1 MKRVF
6 FLLFVMSIITPCF
19 AQKRYFISNKAL
31 ILNNNCDLR
40 KLSLI
45 LPVPQSCSYQDIE
58 DLSVSSGDILVSPS
72 GNKYLR
78 DVKTSNLPNAGEQY
92 VLSEDFTVTLYPMY
106 VDMEQF
112 TTIYPYDTNSEIYK
126 IYTSNKGLYIDT
138 NNPLILSIS
147 DKLWEDS
154 QNNVL
159 LYAKNCYEYVAAN
172 YRYLNP
178 NTGIHP
184 IDKILKDGGGDCGNL
199 ASIYVNL
206 LRAKHIPAKHIV
218 TVRPDGSYHVWADF
232 YLEKY
237 GWIPVDVNMKLD
249 HPNGNYFGY
258 CKGDGI
264 VMSEDIFYDIEFES
278 GSKYEVVLLQTFYYW
293 YWLNSGNSLVANHN
307 ITSELINQVE
317 TPYISKIEDN
327 AVILRWNKVQGAS
340 SYRIRLFEK
349 KNLARE
355 IYSCEVDA
363 SETSL
368 ALSQLKSDT
377 EYEVVY
383 TPLRI
388 VDNIETMMGN
398 FRVDFKTTNTTTG
411 IESLESSIKL
421 LTVPGQLNIKV
432 LRPLDVSVY
441 TISGQCIYKNQI
453 NTEET
458 IPVDQS
464 FVIVRVSDGKDSI
477 YTKKVRVCK

>member
-6 FLLFVMSIITPCF
+6 FLLFVMSIIIPCF
-19 AQKRYFISNKAL
+19 AQKSYLISNKVL
-31 ILNNNCDLR
+31 ITNENCELQ

-45 LPVPQSCSYQDIE
+45 LPVPQNCNYQDIE
-58 DLSVSSGDILVSPS
+58 DLSVSSGDVLVSPS

-78 DVKTSNLPNAGEQY
+78 DIKTTNLPKVGSQY
-92 VLSEDFTVTLYPMY
+92 VLSEKFKVTLYPMY
-106 VDMEQF
+106 IDMEQF

-126 IYTSNKGLYIDT
+126 KYTSNKGLYIDT
-138 NNPLILSIS
+138 NNPLIISIS
-147 DKLWEDS
+147 DKLWKES
-154 QNNVL
+154 QSNIL
-159 LYAKNCYEYVAAN
+159 IYAKNCYEYVATN

-184 IDKILKDGGGDCGNL
+184 IDEILNDGGGDCGNL

-249 HPNGNYFGY
+249 YPDGNYFGY
-258 CKGDGI
+258 CRGDGI
-264 VMSEDIFYDIEFES
+264 VMSEDILYDIEFES

-293 YWLNSGNSLVANHN
+293 YWLNSGNSLFANHEIEN
-307 ITSELINQVE
+307 ELITQVE
-317 TPYISKIEDN
+317 APYISKIEDN

-349 KNLARE
+349 KNQAE
-355 IYSCEVDA
+355 VFYSCEVGA
-363 SETSL
+363 SETSFS
-368 ALSQLKSDT
+368 LSQLKPDT
-377 EYEVVY
+377 EYVVLY
-383 TPLRI
+383 TPIRI
-388 VDNIETMMGN
+388 VDNIETMMGD
-398 FRVDFKTTNTTTG
+398 FYVDFKTTNTTTG
-411 IESLESSIKL
+411 IEPLESSIKIWASR
-421 LTVPGQLNIKV
+421 GQLNIKV
-432 LRPLDVSVY
+432 LKSLDVSVY
-441 TISGQCIYKNQI
+441 TISGQCIYNNKI
-453 NTEET
+453 NTEAT
-458 IPVDQS
+458 IPVAQS

-477 YTKKVRVCK
+477 YTKKMRCL

>member
-1 MKRVF
+1 MRRAF
-6 FLLFVMSIITPCF
+6 FLLLVMSIIIPCF
-19 AQKRYFISNKAL
+19 AQESYFISNKVFIA
-31 ILNNNCDLR
+31 NENCELQ

-45 LPVPQSCSYQDIE
+45 LPVPQSSNYQDVE
-58 DLSVSSGDILVSPS
+58 NLSVSSGDILVSPS

-78 DVKTSNLPNAGEQY
+78 DIKTSNLPNTGEQY

-106 VDMEQF
+106 IDMEQF

-126 IYTSNKGLYIDT
+126 KYTSNKGLYIDT
-138 NNPLILSIS
+138 NNPLILSLS
-147 DKLWEDS
+147 NKLWEDS

-159 LYAKNCYEYVAAN
+159 VYAKNCYEYVATN

-206 LRAKHIPAKHIV
+206 LRAKHIPAKYIV

-249 HPNGNYFGY
+249 YPDGNYFGY

-264 VMSEDIFYDIEFES
+264 IMSEDILYDIEFES

-293 YWLNSGNSLVANHN
+293 YWLNSGNSLFAKHEV
-307 ITSELINQVE
+307 TSELLTEVE
-317 TPYISKIEDN
+317 APYISKIEDN
-327 AVILRWNKVQGAS
+327 TVILRWNEVPGAS
-340 SYRIRLFEK
+340 SYRIKIFEK
-349 KNLARE
+349 KNQAKE
-355 IYSCEVDA
+355 FFSCELDA

-368 ALSQLKSDT
+368 SLSQLESDT
-377 EYEVVY
+377 EYMAVY
-383 TPLRI
+383 TPIRI
-388 VDNIETMMGN
+388 VDNIETMMGD
-398 FRVDFKTTNTTTG
+398 FYMDFKTTNTATG
-411 IESLESSIKL
+411 IEPLDSSIKL
-421 LTVPGQLNIKV
+421 STIPGQLNIKV
-432 LRPLDVSVY
+432 LKPLDISVY
-441 TISGQCIYKNQI
+441 TISGQCIYKNKI
-453 NTEET
+453 NTEAT
-458 IPVDQS
+458 IPVNQS
-464 FVIVRVSDGKDSI
+464 FVIVRACDGKDSI
-477 YTKKVRVCK
+477 YTKKIRCL

>member
-1 MKRVF
+1 MRRAF
-6 FLLFVMSIITPCF
+6 FLLSVMSIIIPCF
-19 AQKRYFISNKAL
+19 AQESYFISNKVFIA
-31 ILNNNCDLR
+31 NENCELQ

-45 LPVPQSCSYQDIE
+45 LPVPQSSNYQDIE
-58 DLSVSSGDILVSPS
+58 NLSVSSGDILVSPS

-106 VDMEQF
+106 IDMEQF

-126 IYTSNKGLYIDT
+126 KYTSNKGLYIDT
-138 NNPLILSIS
+138 NNPLILSLS
-147 DKLWEDS
+147 NKLWEDS

-159 LYAKNCYEYVAAN
+159 VYAKNCYEYVATN

-249 HPNGNYFGY
+249 YPDGNYFGY

-264 VMSEDIFYDIEFES
+264 IMSEDILYDIEFES
-278 GSKYEVVLLQTFYYW
+278 GSQYEVVLLQTFYYW
-293 YWLNSGNSLVANHN
+293 YWLNSGNSLFANHEVS
-307 ITSELINQVE
+307 SELLTEVE
-317 TPYISKIEDN
+317 APYISKIEDN
-327 AVILRWNKVQGAS
+327 TVILRWNEVPGAS
-340 SYRIRLFEK
+340 SYRIKIFEK
-349 KNLARE
+349 KNQAKE
-355 IYSCEVDA
+355 FFSCELNA

-368 ALSQLKSDT
+368 SLSQLESDT
-377 EYEVVY
+377 EYMAVY
-383 TPLRI
+383 TPIRI
-388 VDNIETMMGN
+388 VDNIETMMGD
-398 FRVDFKTTNTTTG
+398 FYMDFKTTNTATG
-411 IESLESSIKL
+411 IEPLDSSIKL
-421 LTVPGQLNIKV
+421 STIPGLLNIKV
-432 LRPLDVSVY
+432 LKPLDISVY
-441 TISGQCIYKNQI
+441 TISGQCIYKNKI
-453 NTEET
+453 NTEAT
-458 IPVDQS
+458 IPVNQS
-464 FVIVRVSDGKDSI
+464 FVIVRACDGKDSI
-477 YTKKVRVCK
+477 YTKKIRCL

>member
-6 FLLFVMSIITPCF
+6 SLLFVMSIITPCF
-19 AQKRYFISNKAL
+19 AQKSYFISNKAL

-293 YWLNSGNSLVANHN
+293 YWLNSGNSLFANHEV
-307 ITSELINQVE
+307 TSELLTEVE
-317 TPYISKIEDN
+317 APYISKIEDD

-340 SYRIRLFEK
+340 SYRVRLFEK
-349 KNLARE
+349 KNQARE

-368 ALSQLKSDT
+368 SLSQLKSDT

-383 TPLRI
+383 TPIRI
-388 VDNIETMMGN
+388 VDNIETMMGD

>member
-1 MKRVF
+1 MRRAF
-6 FLLFVMSIITPCF
+6 FLLLVMSIIIPCF
-19 AQKRYFISNKAL
+19 AQESYFISNKVFIA
-31 ILNNNCDLR
+31 NENCELQ

-45 LPVPQSCSYQDIE
+45 LPVPQSSNYQDVE
-58 DLSVSSGDILVSPS
+58 NLSISSGDILVSPS

-78 DVKTSNLPNAGEQY
+78 DIKTSNLPNTGEQY

-106 VDMEQF
+106 IDMEQF

-126 IYTSNKGLYIDT
+126 KYTSNKGLYIDT
-138 NNPLILSIS
+138 NNPLILSLS
-147 DKLWEDS
+147 NKLWEDS

-159 LYAKNCYEYVAAN
+159 VYAKNCYEYVATN

-249 HPNGNYFGY
+249 YPDGNYFGY

-264 VMSEDIFYDIEFES
+264 IMSEDILYDIEFES

-293 YWLNSGNSLVANHN
+293 YWLNSGNSLFANHEV
-307 ITSELINQVE
+307 TSELLTEVE
-317 TPYISKIEDN
+317 APYISKIEDN
-327 AVILRWNKVQGAS
+327 TVILRWNEVPGAS
-340 SYRIRLFEK
+340 SYRIKIFEK
-349 KNLARE
+349 KNQAKE
-355 IYSCEVDA
+355 FFSCELDA

-368 ALSQLKSDT
+368 SLSQLESDT
-377 EYEVVY
+377 EYMAVY
-383 TPLRI
+383 TPIRI
-388 VDNIETMMGN
+388 VDNIETMMGD
-398 FRVDFKTTNTTTG
+398 FYMDFKTTNTATG
-411 IESLESSIKL
+411 IEPLDSSIKL
-421 LTVPGQLNIKV
+421 STIPGQLNIKV
-432 LRPLDVSVY
+432 LKPLDISVY
-441 TISGQCIYKNQI
+441 TISGQCIYKNKI
-453 NTEET
+453 NTEAT
-458 IPVDQS
+458 IPVNQS
-464 FVIVRVSDGKDSI
+464 FVIVRVCDGKDSI
-477 YTKKVRVCK
+477 YTKKIRCL

>member
-6 FLLFVMSIITPCF
+6 SLLFVMSIITPCF
-19 AQKRYFISNKAL
+19 AQKSYFISNKAL

-278 GSKYEVVLLQTFYYW
+278 GSKSEVVLLQTFYYW

-368 ALSQLKSDT
+368 SLSQLKSDT

-383 TPLRI
+383 TPIRI
-388 VDNIETMMGN
+388 VDNIETMMGD